1 MNLFGLLSLIFGV
14 VGMCLSCIVIGIIP
28 CAISLIFAF
37 IALAKDADEKWSSIC
52 GIACSAVG
60 IAMFAIVISQTDE
73 YKHAN
78 VATPTEIV
86 NNISNGKETNSE
98 IKNEENN
105 RTNSEAGESEN
116 EEQQIGKAEHNEE
129 DSEKQNENKIINAD
143 FDTFSIK
150 YVSHEVSTDYD
161 GNPCLIVY
169 FDFTNNK
176 DEPTSASMSI
186 YSQVFQN
193 GVECELAFVTN
204 NDYIDNASKDIQKG
218 TTIRVGTARKISD
231 MSDIDI
237 LLKEAFSFSNKSD
250 EMKIKLN

>member
-1 MNLFGLLSLIFGV
+1 MSLISLLSLIFGV
-14 VGMCLSCIVIGIIP
+14 VGMCLSCVVIGIIP
-28 CAISLIFAF
+28 CAISLILAV
-37 IALAKDADEKWSSIC
+37 IALMNDMNAKWPSIC

-60 IAMFAIVISQTDE
+60 IAMFAVVVSQTDE
-73 YKHAN
+73 YKQAN

-86 NNISNGKETNSE
+86 QNITNSDEKSTGNNI
-98 IKNEENN
+98 
-105 RTNSEAGESEN
+105 
-116 EEQQIGKAEHNEE
+116 
-129 DSEKQNENKIINAD
+129 QNEMTTTENQSPEPRPATSTKSTAEETKINNQVIDMN

-150 YVSHEVSTDYD
+150 YASYEVSTDYD

-193 GVECELAFVTN
+193 GVECDLAFVTN
-204 NDYIDNASKDIQKG
+204 NDYIDNASKNIQKG

-237 LLKEAFSFSNKSD
+237 TIKEAFSFNDKSD
-250 EMKIKLN
+250 EMVLKLN